1 MANGRTECTLDIHRE
16 VWDLGGTMT
25 AQFYN
30 QSDPSEPT
38 GVIHED
44 ETLLVRITVTL
55 TGRIV
60 SYLCN
65 TQIGV
70 SVAFESCGPGGE
82 FETCRWQELYPCERD
97 TYYFEFEVPGS
108 RLRAGPCGRQYELCI
123 TLSSRDCCGRVGFI
137 FGTCKGI
144 NITVLPTDVSDTP
157 APAGAESASSGA
169 QPASSGD
176 QPASSSDKPAT

>member
-1 MANGRTECTLDIHRE
+1 MANGTTECILDVHRE

-30 QSDPSEPT
+30 ASDPSEPI

-82 FETCRWQELYPCERD
+82 FEICRWQYLYPCEQD
-97 TYYFEFEVPGS
+97 TYVFEFEVPGR

-123 TLSSRDCCGRVGFI
+123 TLSSKDCCGKVGFI
-137 FGTCKGI
+137 FGTCKDFD
-144 NITVLPTDVSDTP
+144 ITVLPTDESDTP
-157 APAGAESASSGA
+157 AAAAADEAANSDDEPAEEGK
-169 QPASSGD
+169 PAS
-176 QPASSSDKPAT
+176 

>member
-1 MANGRTECTLDIHRE
+1 MANSATECTLDIHKE

-30 QSDPSEPT
+30 KSDPTEPV

-44 ETLLVRITVTL
+44 ETLLVRIRVTL

-65 TQIGV
+65 TKIGV
-70 SVAFESCGPGGE
+70 SLAFESCGPGGE
-82 FETCRWQELYPCERD
+82 FETCQWQELYPCERL
-97 TYYFEFEVPGS
+97 TYDFEFEVPGR
-108 RLRAGPCGRQYELCI
+108 RLRAGQCGRQYELCI
-123 TLSSRDCCGRVGFI
+123 TLSSKDCCGKVGFI

-144 NITVLPTDVSDTP
+144 TVTVLPTDVSDTP
-157 APAGAESASSGA
+157 APASAESASSSDES
-169 QPASSGD
+169 ASSSDESASSSD
-176 QPASSSDKPAT
+176 QPAS

>member
-1 MANGRTECTLDIHRE
+1 
-16 VWDLGGTMT
+16 MT

-30 QSDPSEPT
+30 ASDPSEPI

-70 SVAFESCGPGGE
+70 SVAFGDLEDCVRSAA
-82 FETCRWQELYPCERD
+82 
-97 TYYFEFEVPGS
+97 
-108 RLRAGPCGRQYELCI
+108 AGHVVR
-123 TLSSRDCCGRVGFI
+123 
-137 FGTCKGI
+137 
-144 NITVLPTDVSDTP
+144 
-157 APAGAESASSGA
+157 GAR
-169 QPASSGD
+169 
-176 QPASSSDKPAT
+176 